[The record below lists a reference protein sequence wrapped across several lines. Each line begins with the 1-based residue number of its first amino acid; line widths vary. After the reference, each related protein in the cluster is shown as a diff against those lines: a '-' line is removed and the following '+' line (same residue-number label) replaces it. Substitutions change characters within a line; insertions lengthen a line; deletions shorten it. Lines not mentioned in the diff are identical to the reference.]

1 MFLSHDLFICN
12 LEGPILNNNLVKI
25 SKKGPSISQS
35 KKVTDVLKQFK
46 TVVCLANNHIMDY
59 GKKGLFSTIEAL
71 EKNHISYMGANLESD
86 VYHPFVI
93 EKEKIAIFNVCES
106 GFGMENSRKNGNAI
120 FNTKYFFD
128 KIQRYKK
135 KGYLVIILP
144 HAGAENLEY
153 PLPEIR
159 DLYKLYVDLGADLV
173 IGNHPHIVQGKEI
186 YKHKHIYYS
195 LGNLYFNDYKDKVEL
210 YNPSSLLLSIN
221 INDGQ
226 IKIDYFFIRINN
238 QIIDIDNRVIVY
250 DQFKNISKL
259 LLSEN
264 EYVRIIN
271 KHCHKLFDTLYSSYI
286 NYESDLYLNTIR
298 SRIKSIIKILF
309 NQNKIDKGWIIHNSI
324 NETNR
329 WIISRVIKENYHEN
343 L

>member
-1 MFLSHDLFICN
+1 M
-12 LEGPILNNNLVKI
+12 
-25 SKKGPSISQS
+25 
-35 KKVTDVLKQFK
+35 
-46 TVVCLANNHIMDY
+46 
-59 GKKGLFSTIEAL
+59 
-71 EKNHISYMGANLESD
+71 
-86 VYHPFVI
+86 
-93 EKEKIAIFNVCES
+93 
-106 GFGMENSRKNGNAI
+106 
-120 FNTKYFFD
+120 
-128 KIQRYKK
+128 
-135 KGYLVIILP
+135 
-144 HAGAENLEY
+144 
-153 PLPEIR
+153 PEIR

-226 IKIDYFFIRINN
+226 IKIDYFFTRINN